1 MSEFGWSRERT
12 NAPNT
17 NSLIKFRSCLLP
29 LTTTT
34 TISCPFIFVR
44 GCTWQ
49 ILTNSISSRT
59 KRRAK
64 NLSFVCST
72 YFFTQNRF
80 LVGYTIHRDQWDPL
94 DFRLKIWTQAL
105 RTRTLKESDS
115 KEDDRRNGDRSY
127 CSSSVKE
134 EKENVSRTRYYG
146 STSVD
151 PKWKLRGGGGRELDS
166 LSTVWRQ
173 RVEKRKSRRGR
184 RLLRITVSKTDR
196 PHLPPLLVPTLTQ
209 EY

>member
-1 MSEFGWSRERT
+1 MYLTNFNKLDFLENETSCEKSSLCIFDLFLHAESLPCRLYDTVISGTRWISDWKSERERWR
-12 NAPNT
+12 NR
-17 NSLIKFRSCLLP
+17 IQRK
-29 LTTTT
+29 TTEGT
-34 TISCPFIFVR
+34 
-44 GCTWQ
+44 
-49 ILTNSISSRT
+49 
-59 KRRAK
+59 
-64 NLSFVCST
+64 
-72 YFFTQNRF
+72 
-80 LVGYTIHRDQWDPL
+80 
-94 DFRLKIWTQAL
+94 
-105 RTRTLKESDS
+105 
-115 KEDDRRNGDRSY
+115 DRSY

-166 LSTVWRQ
+166 LSTLWRQ

-196 PHLPPLLVPTLTQ
+196 PHLPPLLVPTLAQ